1 MVIKAENR
9 PQFAS
14 NISRYF
20 LYTVLK
26 GLSFGLITAM
36 WVIYLQRQ
44 HGVNL
49 TEVTII
55 DVAFWIAATLGEV
68 PTGIVADTFGRK
80 LSLVIGTAVMGT
92 SIIGWTFAPT
102 VPLVMLAYVFLAI
115 GTTFLSGAEDAL
127 FYESVQITG
136 RSAEYTHLVG
146 RISATM
152 LGATAIGNLL
162 SGLFA
167 TIDLKLPFLVAGL
180 CLLLMLGVVLTFKEP
195 RIDKKSIES
204 ARKSYREILKQSI
217 AMLHARPALRYP
229 LFYLALVPM
238 AAVLMETVFL
248 QPQAVSLGVPIA
260 GVGAVVMAVQ
270 LINMLGSTWTD
281 RIKSRFGEQRVLYA
295 APLFIIASLILL
307 ALFQILPALLFVA
320 VIGFVTAVL
329 RPLVLSRIQSEVPDD
344 IRATILSM
352 QSLMFTLLVAIGE
365 PILGFVADK
374 AGLPAAY
381 IGLAGSLS
389 ILILFLFWIGR
400 HHFPRL
406 VMSEYQK

>member
-1 MVIKAENR
+1 MVIKVEKHS
-9 PQFAS
+9 QFAS
-14 NISRYF
+14 NIPRYF
-20 LYTVLK
+20 LYTALK

-49 TEVTII
+49 TQVTII

-80 LSLVIGTAVMGT
+80 PSLVVGAAVMGT

-136 RSAEYTHLVG
+136 CTDEYTHLVG

-152 LGATAIGNLL
+152 LGATAMGNLL

-167 TIDLKLPFLVAGL
+167 TIDLKLPFLMAGL
-180 CLLLMLGVVLTFKEP
+180 CLLLMLGVVMTFKEP
-195 RIDKKSIES
+195 RIDEKSIEN
-204 ARKSYREILKQSI
+204 ARKSYREVLKQSI
-217 AMLHARPALRYP
+217 VMLHMRPDLRYL

-248 QPQAVSLGVPIA
+248 QPQTVSLGLPIA
-260 GVGAVVMAVQ
+260 GVGGVVMAVQ
-270 LINMLGSTWTD
+270 IINMLGSTWSG
-281 RIKSRFGEQRVLYA
+281 RIKLRFGEQRVLYA
-295 APLFIIASLILL
+295 APLFIISSLILL
-307 ALFQILPALLFVA
+307 AVFQILPALLFVA
-320 VIGFVTAVL
+320 VIGFATAVL
-329 RPLVLSRIQSEVPDD
+329 RPLVLSQIQGEVPDD

-352 QSLMFTLLVAIGE
+352 QSLMFTLLVAVGE
-365 PILGFVADK
+365 PILGFIADQ
-374 AGLPAAY
+374 AELPVAY

-389 ILILFLFWIGR
+389 ILILLLFWIGR
-400 HHFPRL
+400 YHFPKM
-406 VMSEYQK
+406 VVSEYQK